1 MYTLKI
7 NCLKRLSFY
16 DDLEWSA
23 VLTNHTRIYSVMYE
37 VSLNYL
43 ELRLSQSEN
52 PKEDTEERNL
62 RKQGTSFNK
71 ISWDF
76 FEGDFKKERFD
87 CGSNDEQWIRLTTE
101 LATDQIPSVG
111 LCFPNFSHFQKHVL
125 IFFTSTFNC
134 SIF

>member
-1 MYTLKI
+1 MCNGWDVAKLFVDDWIHWAWKGGLVHIKSFEIIFSLMYTLKI

-62 RKQGTSFNK
+62 RK
-71 ISWDF
+71 
-76 FEGDFKKERFD
+76 
-87 CGSNDEQWIRLTTE
+87 
-101 LATDQIPSVG
+101 
-111 LCFPNFSHFQKHVL
+111 
-125 IFFTSTFNC
+125 
-134 SIF
+134 